1 MNLNVTGGSKTATF
15 NVSGSYLKQ
24 DGIVKTTGY
33 EAWNLRTKNTFSLF
47 NNHVRIGNTFLMKF
61 AKKDFDDISFSELLN
76 IVPQQNVYDEN
87 NSVGHWGTTRVGQKP
102 VETLSVGQKH
112 TTGKKHSI
120 DLMLNGWAE
129 VDLYLEGLKYKF
141 NVGLNKY
148 TNRNYTYIAPYYFSS
163 AGQNLKTQLDEST
176 GWQNEWLIENTI
188 NYDKVFGK
196 HTINAVVRLLCT
208 TKRMERFRCRT

>member
-1 MNLNVTGGSKTATF
+1 MYMTR
-15 NVSGSYLKQ
+15 
-24 DGIVKTTGY
+24 TT
-33 EAWNLRTKNTFSLF
+33 LS
-47 NNHVRIGNTFLMKF
+47 VIGVQL
-61 AKKDFDDISFSELLN
+61 
-76 IVPQQNVYDEN
+76 
-87 NSVGHWGTTRVGQKP
+87 RVGQKP

-163 AGQNLKTQLDEST
+163 AGQNLKTQLDEK
-176 GWQNEWLIENTI
+176 
-188 NYDKVFGK
+188 Y
-196 HTINAVVRLLCT
+196 RLA
-208 TKRMERFRCRT
+208 KRMVD